1 MHQTESGK
9 LVRLHVSEG
18 DRYEGRPLHEAIVDK
33 CRQLDVA
40 GVTVLRG
47 LEGYGESSE
56 LHRSHLLAHDQPI
69 VVTIVE
75 TADKVDRILPE
86 LEQMLGNGLVAV
98 SDVEIIRI
106 HNNANTSMDP
116 EPGDKGG

>member
-1 MHQTESGK
+1 MHQRQPGK
-9 LVRLHVSEG
+9 LVRLHLSEQ
-18 DRYEGRPLHEAIVDK
+18 DQYEGKSLYEAIVK
-33 CRQLDVA
+33 RCEQLEVA

-75 TADKVDRILPE
+75 TADKIQRILPE
-86 LEQMLGNGLVAV
+86 LEKMLGNGIVAI
-98 SDVEIIRI
+98 SDVEVVRI
-106 HNNANTSMDP
+106 HN
-116 EPGDKGG
+116 GG

>member
-1 MHQTESGK
+1 MHQSESGK
-9 LVRLHVSEG
+9 LVRLHLSER
-18 DRYEGRPLHEAIVDK
+18 DRYEGRPLYEAIVDK

-47 LEGYGESSE
+47 LVGYGESSE

-69 VVTIVE
+69 VMAIVE
-75 TADKVDRILPE
+75 TADKVHRILPE

-106 HNNANTSMDP
+106 HNSANTSTDP
-116 EPGDKGG
+116 SS

>member
-1 MHQTESGK
+1 MHQRQPGK
-9 LVRLHVSEG
+9 LVRLHLSEQ
-18 DRYEGRPLHEAIVDK
+18 DQYEGKSLYAEIVKK
-33 CRQLDVA
+33 CEQLDVA

-75 TADKVDRILPE
+75 TADKIQRILPE
-86 LEQMLGNGLVAV
+86 LEKMLGNGIVAV
-98 SDVEIIRI
+98 SDVEVVRI
-106 HNNANTSMDP
+106 HNGS
-116 EPGDKGG
+116 